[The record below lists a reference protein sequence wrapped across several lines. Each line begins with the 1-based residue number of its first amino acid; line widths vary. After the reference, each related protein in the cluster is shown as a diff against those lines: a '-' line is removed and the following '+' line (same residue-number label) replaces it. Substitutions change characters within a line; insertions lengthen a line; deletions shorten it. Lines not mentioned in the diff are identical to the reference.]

1 MIFQRRNFM
10 MNNCCANCAYCYFE
24 KLYNMALIT
33 CNFGIYIDDP
43 YSDVC
48 ELFMRKEEELK

>member
-1 MIFQRRNFM
+1 